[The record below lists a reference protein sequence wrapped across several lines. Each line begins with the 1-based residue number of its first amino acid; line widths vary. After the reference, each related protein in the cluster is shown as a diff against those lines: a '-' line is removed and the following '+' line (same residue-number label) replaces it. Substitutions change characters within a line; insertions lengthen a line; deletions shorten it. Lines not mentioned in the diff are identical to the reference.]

1 METTTSADKSP
12 CDIRGYERVFVQWD
26 VGFCLLLLSI
36 TARRGCS
43 QHVAFYGNL
52 IFGLFGVRFRVDVF
66 FAFFGR
72 YVVIWKRL
80 SLVKSYCTVLFD
92 VHMSHVYF

>member
-1 METTTSADKSP
+1 MPPGSCTGYSVLFTCITGDVKGTNLPQDRFAVGANSPPFNSDVQNMETTTSADKSP

-36 TARRGCS
+36 AARRGSS

-52 IFGLFGVRFRVDVF
+52 
-66 FAFFGR
+66 
-72 YVVIWKRL
+72 
-80 SLVKSYCTVLFD
+80 T
-92 VHMSHVYF
+92 